1 MPKPRPTDATD
12 RPRPPRLRRLSTAD
26 LTATEVAAIRAIM
39 EDAFGE
45 DEDER
50 FTDDDWDHAV
60 GGVHV
65 VVDVDGE
72 IVTHASVVERTLH
85 VGDRPVRTGYVEAVA
100 TAPAHQGSGFGTL
113 AMTDATA
120 LVRERFE
127 LGCLGTGR
135 QSFYERLGW
144 QTWRG
149 RSFLRTADGLVAT
162 PDDDGYL
169 MVLSTPIVAAVG
181 PFRLDQLR
189 VASRRRLV
197 AADVG

>member
-1 MPKPRPTDATD
+1 VPKPRPTDPTD
-12 RPRPPRLRRLSTAD
+12 RPRRPRLRRLSTAE

-39 EDAFGE
+39 EDAFGQ

-50 FTDDDWDHAV
+50 FTDDDWEHAV

-65 VVDVDGE
+65 VVDTDGE

-85 VGDRPVRTGYVEAVA
+85 VGDRPFRTGYVEAVA
-100 TAPAHQGSGFGTL
+100 TAPAHQGSGYGTL
-113 AMTDATA
+113 AMTDVTA

-135 QSFYERLGW
+135 QSFYGRLGW

-149 RSFLRTADGLVAT
+149 RSFLRTPGGLVPT

-169 MVLSTPIVAAVG
+169 MVLSTPSS
-181 PFRLDQLR
+181 PPLDLS
-189 VASRRRLV
+189 ASISCEWRPG
-197 AADVG
+197 DVW